1 MGRANSPNP
10 IAVIMKKC
18 YKCLILKDVSSF
30 DKLSKSKDGLRFD
43 CKECRRLYQL
53 EKKEQI
59 SSYQKQYREKNKAR
73 LFEARKNYRENNKK
87 VIALKKKEY
96 AINNREKLRNKG
108 RLYVEQNK
116 EKISKYK
123 SQYKTRRWRTD
134 PFFRLKE
141 NLRNRL
147 YSFLSGRDKSINTMN
162 LLGCDLEQ
170 LKTHIQ
176 SKFYP
181 HPETGEQM
189 SWENYGRWH
198 VDHIKPLAMFDSSNL
213 EHQKI
218 VMHYSNLQP
227 LWAIDNLKK
236 GSKFVE

>member
-1 MGRANSPNP
+1 
-10 IAVIMKKC
+10 MKKC
-18 YKCLILKDVSSF
+18 SKCLILKDESSF
-30 DKLSKSKDGLRFD
+30 GKLSKSKDGLRFD
-43 CKECRRLYQL
+43 CKACHQLYQL
-53 EKKEQI
+53 QKKEHI
-59 SSYQKQYREKNKAR
+59 KSYQKQYREKNKER
-73 LFEARKNYRENNKK
+73 LFEMRRIYRENNKE
-87 VIALKKKEY
+87 VIALRKKKY
-96 AINNREKLRNKG
+96 ASSNREKLRNKG
-108 RLYVEQNK
+108 RLYVERNR
-116 EKISKYK
+116 ERVSKYR
-123 SQYKTRRWRTD
+123 SEYKLRRWRTD

-189 SWENYGRWH
+189 TWSNYGRWH
-198 VDHIKPLAMFDSSNL
+198 VDHIKPLAKFDSSNL

-218 VMHYSNLQP
+218 VMHYTNLQP

-236 GSKFVE
+236 GARFDE